1 MGELNTFNQLIPV
14 TKRDSEAGK
23 TRKASARLDGID
35 RLLAEISKPKATRT
49 ATRVTR
55 I

>member
-23 TRKASARLDGID
+23 TRKTWTEGMF
-35 RLLAEISKPKATRT
+35 T
-49 ATRVTR
+49 
-55 I
+55 